1 MEPTHL
7 LCTRSKFDNE
17 DWKPLLDG
25 GDGFIVARVTI
36 DPTSNF
42 VSFSTGEKVRFLMH
56 DEFEYA
62 WRPMTLELR
71 AKHEAKQKAES
82 AEVDALF
89 RKYEAVRPPT
99 PTDRPLR
106 RHDK

>member
-7 LCTRSKFDNE
+7 LCIRSKYDPE

-36 DPTSNF
+36 DPASND
-42 VSFSTGEKVRFLMH
+42 VSFSTDEKVSFFLH

-62 WRPMTLELR
+62 WRPMTPELR
-71 AKHEAKQKAES
+71 AQHEARQKADA

-89 RKYEAVRPPT
+89 KKYEAVRPPRT
-99 PTDRPLR
+99 TDPPLG
-106 RHDK
+106 RHTK